1 MSCTLASLIENPWP
15 VTVCNPDDNL
25 GRRIRSDE
33 KRQNCGFEFVAMEII
48 NEVNGQCRIL
58 ILSNA

>member
-1 MSCTLASLIENPWP
+1 MMISDNPSWMSCTLASLVENPWP

-33 KRQNCGFEFVAMEII
+33 KRQNCGFEFVVMEI
-48 NEVNGQCRIL
+48 VN
-58 ILSNA
+58 